1 MKSFKQFKKLYESI
15 IDIPRKTY
23 AKAVF
28 DKADTPNPELKASVQ
43 KQVLDGIKSFE
54 KFGKIV
60 KYGLIGS
67 ILTKQYRGDAD
78 LDINIL
84 FDIPGSKE
92 EQEKMHDKIKEYQYE
107 INGKTIPG
115 SEHPI
120 NYFSI
125 IDPAIFDKANKMA
138 DGIFDIDKNKWVKK
152 PEPGKFEPE
161 KYMADFQKRVSEID
175 VVKGELARDM
185 IDYEELKELGKDDIE
200 NLEGLVSKKLAEIKD
215 SINTLVDIGAKT
227 VKDRKDAFL
236 ADMSPDEVRKFG
248 VKNRLPKNVI
258 YKMLEKYHYL
268 KFFKKL
274 EEIMSDGKITSDEL
288 KSLSKIKEAKGRHIA
303 FTFGR
308 FNPPTIGH
316 EKLLQKLFSVRADNH
331 LVFLS
336 RSEDS
341 DKNPLSFREKQKVMK
356 QMFPR
361 YASNIIVSG
370 SNRVFDI
377 VTDLYNKGA
386 TELSMVVGSD
396 RVREFD
402 TTIKRY
408 NGVKSRHGYYN
419 FDNINIVSAGERD
432 PDADGATGMSA
443 SKMRAAAK
451 ANDLNSFKKGLPS
464 TFRDAERLLKRL
476 RQGMRLA
483 ASNDPEIEE
492 GTLKFK
498 PFITASTKEE
508 LENMIIRDKY
518 LTEHLYDVGDI
529 VDDVENKITG
539 VIVRRG
545 TNYVTLEDVDNKL
558 HKSWLFNIIES
569 PVYPRELEESARKL
583 KYDKE
588 TDQPKKYVAG
598 LSDKEKKAH
607 DRHLDR
613 NRNKSDDDK
622 SAYKQSPA
630 DKVAKTKPSKFT
642 NKFKQM
648 YGELKTKS
656 EKEPEKRGDEF
667 VDAGLPESSNRKAD
681 ELEHAK
687 LMNKALRTMPQSIKQ
702 KEIIKQINVVRKRL
716 GYRPLSES
724 YEIGHDYA
732 KYTSSI
738 TPGQKHYDPKFQ
750 GGSYKP
756 SDPKNNLI
764 NVNADKKVDLKDIE
778 EWVSDSETIDK
789 YKERYGEDWQTKL
802 DEVYNKMFNKV
813 VDTSENSYTTKVQ
826 DVKGDLKTM
835 PEEDFESKYKKS
847 KSEMKIDIGGD
858 GMKLRSFK
866 EYASVNEAIDYHLQM
881 NVPICESVF
890 RHNSSAFFEFYNRL
904 RERVEK
910 EKIELSVEDKEFLN
924 TDIGTFGLFEG
935 KEVALDCPMID
946 EEDEKNPPIGKP
958 KRGGPKKFYVYVKD
972 GDKIKKVTWGDTSGL
987 SVKMNDPE
995 ARKSFAARHQCSTQ
1009 KDRTSAAYW
1018 ACNTPRYAKQ
1028 LGLSGGGSFF
1038 W

>member
-1 MKSFKQFKKLYESI
+1 
-15 IDIPRKTY
+15 
-23 AKAVF
+23 
-28 DKADTPNPELKASVQ
+28 
-43 KQVLDGIKSFE
+43 
-54 KFGKIV
+54 
-60 KYGLIGS
+60 
-67 ILTKQYRGDAD
+67 
-78 LDINIL
+78 
-84 FDIPGSKE
+84 
-92 EQEKMHDKIKEYQYE
+92 
-107 INGKTIPG
+107 
-115 SEHPI
+115 
-120 NYFSI
+120 
-125 IDPAIFDKANKMA
+125 
-138 DGIFDIDKNKWVKK
+138 
-152 PEPGKFEPE
+152 
-161 KYMADFQKRVSEID
+161 
-175 VVKGELARDM
+175 
-185 IDYEELKELGKDDIE
+185 
-200 NLEGLVSKKLAEIKD
+200 
-215 SINTLVDIGAKT
+215 
-227 VKDRKDAFL
+227 
-236 ADMSPDEVRKFG
+236 
-248 VKNRLPKNVI
+248 
-258 YKMLEKYHYL
+258 
-268 KFFKKL
+268 
-274 EEIMSDGKITSDEL
+274 
-288 KSLSKIKEAKGRHIA
+288 
-303 FTFGR
+303 
-308 FNPPTIGH
+308 
-316 EKLLQKLFSVRADNH
+316 
-331 LVFLS
+331 
-336 RSEDS
+336 
-341 DKNPLSFREKQKVMK
+341 MK

-464 TFRDAERLLKRL
+464 TFRDAEGLLKRL

-607 DRHLDR
+607 DRHLERQGKKD
-613 NRNKSDDDK
+613 DDDK

-642 NKFKQM
+642 KKFKQM
-648 YGELKTKS
+648 YGELKT
-656 EKEPEKRGDEF
+656 EKEPEKRGAEF
-667 VDAGLPESSNRKAD
+667 SDAGLP
-681 ELEHAK
+681 
-687 LMNKALRTMPQSIKQ
+687 
-702 KEIIKQINVVRKRL
+702 
-716 GYRPLSES
+716 ES

-881 NVPICESVF
+881 NVPICENVF

-904 RERVEK
+904 REKVEK

-972 GDKIKKVTWGDTSGL
+972 GDKIKKVTWGDTTGL

-1009 KDRTSAAYW
+1009 KDRTKAAYW